1 MLKKTLGEVAK
12 LVNGKLCGEY
22 DENLTIT
29 GATGI
34 LLAGPTD
41 ITFAVDPH
49 LEEAIACNAAAV
61 IIQEEVEGFSKTCIK
76 VKNPREAFNILLNIF
91 KPELII
97 EKTISEK
104 AHIGKNVKMGKNV
117 SIMNFAY
124 VDDNAIIGDD
134 VVLYPNVYIGQ
145 YASVDSNTV
154 LHSGVSIRE
163 FCKVG
168 KNGLIHDNTVIG
180 ADGFGFI
187 TKQGKHT
194 KVPQVGNV
202 VIEDDVEIGCNVAID
217 RATTGSTVIGKGTK
231 IDNLV
236 HIGHNCTLGEN
247 CLVVAQTGLAGSTIV
262 GHNVTFAGQVGSKG
276 HIKVG
281 SNSVMAARTGLIAD
295 VPENS
300 FFAGFP
306 ARPHQEWLRIKAN
319 ESRLPDMMKKLKLME
334 KRLQALEEKND

>member
-1 MLKKTLGEVAK
+1 MKRTLAEIAK
-12 LVNGKLCGEY
+12 LIDGKLCGDY
-22 DENLTIT
+22 DENLIIT

-34 LLAGPTD
+34 ALAGSSE

-61 IIQEEVEGFSKTCIK
+61 IIQDDVNGFSKTCIK

-91 KPELII
+91 KPELKVV
-97 EKTISEK
+97 KTISPK
-104 AHIGKNVKMGKNV
+104 AHIGENVKIGKNV
-117 SIMNFAY
+117 AIMDFAY
-124 VDDNAIIGDD
+124 IDDNAIIGDD
-134 VVLYPNVYIGQ
+134 VEIYPNAYIGQ
-145 YASVDSNTV
+145 YASVDDKTI

-163 FCKVG
+163 YCKVG
-168 KNGLIHDNTVIG
+168 KNVIIHDNTVIG

-187 TKQGKHT
+187 TKNGQHT

-202 VIEDDVEIGCNVAID
+202 VIEDDVEIGCNVGID

-236 HIGHNCTLGEN
+236 HIGHNCVLGEN

-295 VPENS
+295 IPENS
-300 FFAGFP
+300 FYAGFP

-319 ESRLPDMMKKLKLME
+319 ESRLPDMMKKMKLME
-334 KRLQALEEKND
+334 KRLKALEDKNN